1 MMLLHKIKPYPMKPY
16 AQQGLDAEK
25 RLYNFR
31 HSRARC
37 ISENLFGILA
47 NRWRFMRNVM
57 LLHPDVIE
65 VLSCMG
71 VLWKKPPVWAK
82 VKKETKPTNLEAPVQ
97 QNELS
102 LEEQQLL
109 ETSRQVLEAKAALYD
124 KMAQGEIKDEEDD
137 EGVGRFLLDFHR
149 KVYSKEEESQQNSEG
164 LKDEDIP
171 PPSRPHDEW
180 LDYVDLLGRES
191 KWLCKDLKQRQET
204 DKDIMVARESCSSYW
219 IDQRISN
226 DTFD

>member
-109 ETSRQVLEAKAALYD
+109 ETSRFWKLKLHF
-124 KMAQGEIKDEEDD
+124 MIKWHKEK
-137 EGVGRFLLDFHR
+137 L
-149 KVYSKEEESQQNSEG
+149 KEEESQQNSEG

-204 DKDIMVARESCSSYW
+204 DKDIMVARERSVCNPLVLCPGYCL
-219 IDQRISN
+219 DCRLCKTA
-226 DTFD
+226 TFPLPPYICCRFVVKLF